1 MGVENLQGEGPAT
14 FSRPQGLSN
23 GETTDHSVYEA
34 VVVMPGVGA
43 ALWNSTE
50 FDESMNRPYGEPF
63 DLAPR
68 FVEFDQCPPVVK
80 ALLVTHAS
88 HMVTSLMA
96 DVRLLGS

>member
-1 MGVENLQGEGPAT
+1 
-14 FSRPQGLSN
+14 
-23 GETTDHSVYEA
+23 
-34 VVVMPGVGA
+34 VMPVGVGA
-43 ALWNSTE
+43 ALWNSSE

-68 FVEFDQCPPVVK
+68 FVEIDRPPVVR

-88 HMVTSLMA
+88 RMVTSLMA